1 MKRVFLVDKTE
12 EINTYL
18 TKNSLTCKL
27 YKYTEKNSYM
37 YEFSDFTCV
46 YEEYKKPNKGLYIL
60 VVIFEKE
67 IDLDEKIA
75 SLQEITDDESYSK
88 ESIKLFGN
96 PKNYE
101 FDVKKVFAKCD
112 SVGLEKMDLHFEM
125 GMSVSKVFKVVLY
138 RLSQFY
144 FADTTKTKKLKKAY
158 KLAKKVFDVSVI
170 ENLVDSL
177 DEPEIYAL
185 NFKAFIEEESF
196 FETDVSKQA
205 VYFFEKKEKLFKL
218 VRN

>member
-1 MKRVFLVDKTE
+1 MKRVFLVDKTQD
-12 EINTYL
+12 INTYL

-27 YKYTEKNSYM
+27 YKYSEKNSYM

-46 YEEYKKPNKGLYIL
+46 YEEYKKPNQGLHIL

-67 IDLDEKIA
+67 IALDEKIKN
-75 SLQEITDDESYSK
+75 LQDITADERYSK
-88 ESIKLFGN
+88 ESLKLFGN

-112 SVGLEKMDLHFEM
+112 SIGLEKMDLHFEM
-125 GMSVSKVFKVVLY
+125 GMSVSKVFKVILY

-158 KLAKKVFDVSVI
+158 KLAKKVFDASVI

-177 DEPEIYAL
+177 SEPEIYTL
-185 NFKAFIEEESF
+185 NFKAFIEEEVF
-196 FETDVSKQA
+196 FETDLSKQA
-205 VYFFEKKEKLFKL
+205 VYFFEKKQKLFDL
-218 VRN
+218 VKV